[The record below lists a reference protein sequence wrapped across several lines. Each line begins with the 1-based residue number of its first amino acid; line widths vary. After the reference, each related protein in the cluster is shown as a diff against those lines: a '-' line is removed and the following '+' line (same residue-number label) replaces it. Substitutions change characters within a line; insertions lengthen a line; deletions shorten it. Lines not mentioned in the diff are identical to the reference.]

1 MVNKLGKAVLF
12 YVQQD
17 ISGHRR
23 PFALAVSL
31 PEDVSGIGLASMAD
45 ISHICNSATCDFYF
59 GWESNSFNPI
69 LTCAFSS
76 HAGRSWICC
85 THTLRHWL
93 DNILLTPRTPATLNT
108 LHRLIEAV
116 RVVMQQPLT
125 RLVPTGIHGEK
136 RKNYMILRPDRIY
149 DLAQRQ
155 SLPDSLTQF
164 EQWQG
169 VQVYSLGH
177 PVVHCSVRWCTYNV
191 ILHELAHFL
200 REHLRNLI
208 GIHHVQCALAGP
220 NMRQK
225 NPSFCSKLTVWH
237 LGQQNSL
244 SFWML
249 RFTLKHFLQVSSEH
263 LRLPEGFIE

>member
-1 MVNKLGKAVLF
+1 
-12 YVQQD
+12 VQQD

-59 GWESNSFNPI
+59 GWNRIPFSLVPSHHMLDGHGFVAHITP
-69 LTCAFSS
+69 LVRQHTAHSTHSS
-76 HAGRSWICC
+76 HSQ
-85 THTLRHWL
+85 H
-93 DNILLTPRTPATLNT
+93 
-108 LHRLIEAV
+108 
-116 RVVMQQPLT
+116 
-125 RLVPTGIHGEK
+125 
-136 RKNYMILRPDRIY
+136 
-149 DLAQRQ
+149 LAQADRGSASSDAAAPHQ
-155 SLPDSLTQF
+155 AGTNRHPWGEEEELYDFDQQTDASLPDSLTQF

-208 GIHHVQCALAGP
+208 GIHHVQCALAG
-220 NMRQK
+220 QHEAEE
-225 NPSFCSKLTVWH
+225 SII
-237 LGQQNSL
+237 
-244 SFWML
+244 
-249 RFTLKHFLQVSSEH
+249 LQ
-263 LRLPEGFIE
+263 